1 MKDSTYDVYDTK
13 QQLIGRFVKDKYLQ
27 RVALEATDGNTYSVP
42 IHDLR
47 RQDDHW
53 VLTSPL
59 SEFVKLSAYLKQQK
73 RVDEMSDESFPA
85 SDPPD
90 FTLGKKEPN

>member
-1 MKDSTYDVYDTK
+1 MKDTTYDVYDDK
-13 QQLIGRFVKDKYLQ
+13 QQLIGSFVKDKYLE

-42 IHDLR
+42 TQDLR

-53 VLTSPL
+53 VLNKPL
-59 SEFVKLSAYLKQQK
+59 SKFVKLSTYLKQQEH
-73 RVDEMSDESFPA
+73 VDEMSDESFPA

-90 FTLGKKEPN
+90 FTLGKKESN